1 MPDIN
6 QKRLDQMIENALSY
20 EQSIP
25 PEGFNP
31 WAKKFKYLIS
41 KPIITSIA
49 FASFVFLVIFQLPT
63 QRPIFA
69 EDVDEIYDLV
79 MFEIFDDV

>member
-6 QKRLDQMIENALSY
+6 QKRLDQMIENAISY
-20 EQSIP
+20 EQAIP
-25 PEGFNP
+25 PKGFNL
-31 WAKKFKYLIS
+31 WVSKFKNLIS
-41 KPIITSIA
+41 KPIISSIA
-49 FASFVFLVIFQLPT
+49 CASFVFLAISQMPT

-79 MFEIFDDV
+79 MLDIFDDV